1 MNFFSR
7 IAGLFD
13 RPPKEQIAGY
23 SLSEL
28 RAVFT
33 EPLKH
38 TTPALPLPLRAVS
51 LEDTGVPAYYWAL
64 LIDGSDRDSFQALI
78 ESSFTL
84 ADERSFNDLPVR
96 QYENLQNH
104 QRLICF
110 ISTREFNAV
119 TVRLV
124 TNSTDFLEAIQRQ
137 RFAVPPPWIAFE
149 GYDPA
154 WWGTQLQGAQG
165 YYNDQYFLPFFT
177 GLSKAEK
184 LAYYARYAASQAWAA
199 SLMSIGDE

>member
-1 MNFFSR
+1 MSFFNR

-13 RPPKEQIAGY
+13 RAPKEQIAGY
-23 SLSEL
+23 SRSEL
-28 RAVFT
+28 QAVFT
-33 EPLKH
+33 EPLPH
-38 TTPALPLPLRAVS
+38 TPALSLPLRAVS

-64 LIDGSDRDSFQALI
+64 LIDGSDRHAFQALI

-84 ADERSFNDLPVR
+84 THERSFNDLPVR
-96 QYENLQNH
+96 QYENAQNH

-110 ISTREFNAV
+110 TSTREFNAV

-137 RFAVPPPWIAFE
+137 RFAVPPPWMAFE
-149 GYDPA
+149 GYNPA

-177 GLSKAEK
+177 GLGETEK
-184 LAYYARYAASQAWAA
+184 RAYFARYTASQAWAA
-199 SLMSIGDE
+199 SLMSISDE

>member
-13 RPPKEQIAGY
+13 RTPKEQIAGY

-28 RAVFT
+28 QAVFT

-51 LEDTGVPAYYWAL
+51 LEDTGVPAYYGAL

-96 QYENLQNH
+96 QYENLQHH
-104 QRLICF
+104 QHLICF

-137 RFAVPPPWIAFE
+137 RFAVPPPWVAFE

-177 GLSKAEK
+177 GLGETEK
-184 LAYYARYAASQAWAA
+184 RAYFARYTAGQAWAA
-199 SLMSIGDE
+199 SLMSIGDD

>member
-13 RPPKEQIAGY
+13 RAPKEQITGY

-28 RAVFT
+28 QAVFT

-51 LEDTGVPAYYWAL
+51 LEGTGVPAYYGAL

-96 QYENLQNH
+96 QYENLQHH
-104 QRLICF
+104 QHLICF

-177 GLSKAEK
+177 GLGETEK
-184 LAYYARYAASQAWAA
+184 RAYFARYTASQAWAA

>member
-7 IAGLFD
+7 IAGLFE
-13 RPPKEQIAGY
+13 RAPKEQIAGY

-28 RAVFT
+28 QSIFT
-33 EPLKH
+33 EPLPH
-38 TTPALPLPLRAVS
+38 TTPAQPLPLRAVS
-51 LEDTGVPAYYWAL
+51 LEDTGVPAYYGAL

-84 ADERSFNDLPVR
+84 PHERSFNELPVR
-96 QYENLQNH
+96 QYENAQNN

-110 ISTREFNAV
+110 ISSREFNAV

-124 TNSTDFLEAIQRQ
+124 TNSTDFLEAVQRQ

-149 GYDPA
+149 GYNPA
-154 WWGTQLQGAQG
+154 WWGAQLQGAQG

-177 GLSKAEK
+177 GLSEAEK
-184 LAYYARYAASQAWAA
+184 RAYYARYTATQEWAA
-199 SLMSIGDE
+199 SLALIGDE

>member
-7 IAGLFD
+7 IAGLFE
-13 RPPKEQIAGY
+13 RAPKEQIAGY

-28 RAVFT
+28 QAVFT
-33 EPLKH
+33 APLQH
-38 TTPALPLPLRAVS
+38 TIPALPLPLRAVS

-64 LIDGSDRDSFQALI
+64 LIDGNDRNSFQALI

-84 ADERSFNDLPVR
+84 ADERSFNALPVR

-104 QRLICF
+104 QHLICF

-119 TVRLV
+119 TVRLL

-137 RFAVPPPWIAFE
+137 RFAVPPPWVAFE

-154 WWGTQLQGAQG
+154 CWGAQLQGAQG

-184 LAYYARYAASQAWAA
+184 RAYYARYAAPQEWTA
-199 SLMSIGDE
+199 SLVLIGNE